1 MIRRAI
7 LEPIGK
13 VGPGGLNFV
22 QIAQTARL
30 IVTREGR
37 TLVSMDE
44 DQQVYATPI
53 EHPFSHAMLRQY
65 SDRVVG
71 TCSTNST
78 AGDIQDDLVAQWKSD
93 RQTAA

>member
-53 EHPFSHAMLRQY
+53 RAP
-65 SDRVVG
+65 V
-71 TCSTNST
+71 
-78 AGDIQDDLVAQWKSD
+78 
-93 RQTAA
+93 